1 MRKKSCLQFNHVDD
15 KVNTK
20 SDIEL
25 LKLWYSHYHR
35 SMSPQETVGPGLR
48 LIRCCSSR
56 CDQFQDACKMH
67 SELLVRIKSYLRGIT
82 YSQEVLVSD
91 MALIDE
97 MIARKMPNVKQKYKN
112 RCDRITLMY
121 MKKERLRR
129 LLRLIV
135 SCCRLTSETVEVV
148 HDDPWRMDLVEEY
161 VNIADIAMDS
171 WQCPDTAWVESPVL
185 QMKRYA

>member
-1 MRKKSCLQFNHVDD
+1 
-15 KVNTK
+15 
-20 SDIEL
+20 
-25 LKLWYSHYHR
+25 
-35 SMSPQETVGPGLR
+35 
-48 LIRCCSSR
+48 
-56 CDQFQDACKMH
+56 MH
-67 SELLVRIKSYLRGIT
+67 SELLVRIQSYLRGIT